1 MGESFD
7 HRPPGWIRQSGKC
20 RTQFIHNHMVVD
32 FPAMSS
38 MNFAF
43 PDCCS
48 LKSDGN
54 EWSIADALPRTGL
67 VRSSRHL
74 GFLLAAW
81 LRAYCRFHGSCS
93 YRLHVSGARP
103 GGPEGWVFWVP
114 QSHPRS
120 PVRTK
125 IVRRGTRWPQERERG
140 EDGAPGLSSP
150 VPESEGPGA
159 PGGLATPAHRDETA
173 MNGAQ
178 LFRDPLLFPCSL
190 FPISW
195 TLAFYFLFPV
205 SCFLFLGPW
214 LSISCSL
221 FLVPCSLPSAIP
233 CCLAARTWLPGGPG
247 PG

>member
-1 MGESFD
+1 MATSGQSPMRSPE
-7 HRPPGWIRQSGKC
+7 PGWYGVAGIW
-20 RTQFIHNHMVVD
+20 D
-32 FPAMSS
+32 FFLRPGCGHIAGSTEAAPIDCMYQELDLEGLKDGSS
-38 MNFAF
+38 
-43 PDCCS
+43 
-48 LKSDGN
+48 
-54 EWSIADALPRTGL
+54 
-67 VRSSRHL
+67 
-74 GFLLAAW
+74 GFL
-81 LRAYCRFHGSCS
+81 
-93 YRLHVSGARP
+93 
-103 GGPEGWVFWVP
+103 